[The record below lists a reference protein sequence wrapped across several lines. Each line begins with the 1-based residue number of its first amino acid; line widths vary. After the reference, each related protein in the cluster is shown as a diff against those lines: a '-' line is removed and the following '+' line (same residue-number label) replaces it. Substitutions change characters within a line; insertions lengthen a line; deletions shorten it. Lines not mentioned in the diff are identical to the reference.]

1 MKFFEPDSGT
11 IKLDGVD
18 LREYDTRFLRENIG
32 IVFQENHIFNGTIA
46 DNIRYGNPDATDE
59 QVLEAAKKA
68 FLYDQVMQL
77 PEGFGSM
84 AQRLSG
90 GQKQK
95 IAIARMFLKNPP
107 IIFFEEPTASLDAV
121 WSSSF

>member
-46 DNIRYGNPDATDE
+46 DNIRYGNRM
-59 QVLEAAKKA
+59 L
-68 FLYDQVMQL
+68 LMSRCWRL
-77 PEGFGSM
+77 PE
-84 AQRLSG
+84 
-90 GQKQK
+90 KH
-95 IAIARMFLKNPP
+95 
-107 IIFFEEPTASLDAV
+107 FFMIR
-121 WSSSF
+121 